1 MKFVVKVLMKSL
13 YILEIYTEILTKKM
27 MYMGFSQKSMGWEGR
42 SIHETRLTRV
52 DNAEDG

>member
-1 MKFVVKVLMKSL
+1 MVKVLMKSL
-13 YILEIYTEILTKKM
+13 YILEIYTEILMKKM